1 MKKIVLTGGGTAG
14 HVIPHFALL
23 PYLEKE
29 HINITYIGSKNGI
42 EKELVTDK
50 NILYLSISTGKL
62 RRYFDVKNFTDP
74 FRILAGFFQSIGHL
88 RKVRPDIIFSKG
100 GFVSVP
106 VVLAGRLLGIPVVCH
121 ESDMTPGLATKI
133 SAPFATKILTT
144 FEETLTYLPEGK
156 AIHTGSPIRENL
168 SDGSKEKAYRFT
180 GLTPNKPIILVMG
193 GSLGSVKINQ
203 SLRSILPTLL
213 KSYQVIHL
221 CGKGNTDP
229 GLNHLEGYRQYE
241 YVSDELMDIFAITD
255 GIISR
260 AGSNAINEFVY
271 LCIPSLLIPLSK
283 SASRGDQIL
292 NARSF
297 AKKGYSL
304 LLEEED
310 LNEATLLEHIKT
322 LFAQST
328 EMTKTLKSASEGSGT
343 QNVYNLL
350 VKIS

>member
-1 MKKIVLTGGGTAG
+1 MKKIVLTGGGSAG

-23 PYLEKE
+23 PYLEKD
-29 HINITYIGSKNGI
+29 HVTITYIGSKNGI
-42 EKELVTDK
+42 EKELVMDK
-50 NILYLSISTGKL
+50 NIPYRSISTGKL

-88 RKVRPDIIFSKG
+88 RKVKPDIIFSKG

-106 VVLAGRLLGIPVVCH
+106 VVLAGRLLKIPVVCH

-133 SAPFATKILTT
+133 STPFASKVLTT
-144 FEETLTYLPEGK
+144 FEETLAYLPSNKGV
-156 AIHTGSPIRENL
+156 HTGSPIRQSL
-168 SDGSKEKAYRFT
+168 SKGSRDKGYAFT
-180 GLTPNKPIILVMG
+180 GLNQDKPIILVMG

-203 SLRSILPTLL
+203 SLRGILPILL
-213 KSYQVIHL
+213 DTYQVVHL
-221 CGKGNTDP
+221 CGKGHVDSS
-229 GLNHLEGYRQYE
+229 LNSLDGYRQYE
-241 YVSDELMDIFAITD
+241 YISEELMDIFAITD

-271 LCIPSLLIPLSK
+271 LHIPSLLIPLSK
-283 SASRGDQIL
+283 AASRGDQIL
-292 NARSF
+292 NAQSF

-304 LLEEED
+304 ILEEENLTD
-310 LNEATLLEHIKT
+310 QTLLQSIQE
-322 LFAQST
+322 LFSQSVAIVA
-328 EMTKTLKSASEGSGT
+328 TLKSASESNGT